1 MKSII
6 QIISNLSS
14 EQIALISVIVTIL
27 LYLLG
32 KHNELKFKKHELK
45 KEKYLEFVYM
55 LKEIYL
61 NGGNIELNDEWKEK
75 FFEFGSTVFIY
86 GSKKMYKKY
95 CFFREFSS
103 KMIKNCKYYSSD
115 LSLYLVADMLNQVR
129 REIGMYS
136 FELPLKFN
144 SISFYTNDIYF
155 NPKIDL
161 KWWTCKFK
169 VFLIKFELF
178 LYKIEEL
185 IFIRIVFNLVMLPFK
200 MILIIIKCL
209 IMIPLGRLLLNLK
222 IDKVIEKKLKNNK
235 NITFWPSPGGEGAEV
250 IYALRNKSTLADT
263 VLNEIEKT
271 GQVVRK
277 TYQRRLPSNTS
288 KDYYFIHRDTG
299 KTEPIIVE
307 YGFLDTT
314 SDANRLK
321 SNYKEYADAVVKAVA
336 SYIGV
341 PYISDS
347 TYIVKSGD
355 SLYSIAKKYNT
366 TVDEIKKLNNLTS
379 NSLSIGQILNIP
391 LSEVVLVNEYIVKS
405 GDSLYSIANKYN
417 TTVNELKSLNNLSSN
432 TLSISQVLK
441 LPKVDEIVTVNEY
454 IVKSGDSLYSIAKK
468 YNTSVDELKS
478 LNNLTTNMLSIGQKL
493 NIPVIEEVSNV
504 YTVKS
509 GDNLYSIARK
519 FNTTVNDIKSKNNLS
534 SNTLS
539 IGQKLII

>member
-1 MKSII
+1 MKYSIVLDPGHGGSDNGASGNGI
-6 QIISNLSS
+6 IEKNLTLDISKYMYNEFKKLGIPVSITREDDTTLSPSDRVKKILSYYGNNPNVIVISNH
-14 EQIALISVIVTIL
+14 INA
-27 LYLLG
+27 G
-32 KHNELKFKKHELK
+32 
-45 KEKYLEFVYM
+45 
-55 LKEIYL
+55 
-61 NGGNIELNDEWKEK
+61 
-75 FFEFGSTVFIY
+75 
-86 GSKKMYKKY
+86 
-95 CFFREFSS
+95 
-103 KMIKNCKYYSSD
+103 
-115 LSLYLVADMLNQVR
+115 
-129 REIGMYS
+129 
-136 FELPLKFN
+136 
-144 SISFYTNDIYF
+144 
-155 NPKIDL
+155 
-161 KWWTCKFK
+161 
-169 VFLIKFELF
+169 
-178 LYKIEEL
+178 
-185 IFIRIVFNLVMLPFK
+185 
-200 MILIIIKCL
+200 
-209 IMIPLGRLLLNLK
+209 
-222 IDKVIEKKLKNNK
+222 
-235 NITFWPSPGGEGAEV
+235 GGEGAEV
-250 IYALRNKSTLADT
+250 IYALRDKSALADT

-307 YGFLDTT
+307 YGFLDNA

-321 SNYKEYADAVVKAVA
+321 NNYKEYADAVVKAVA

-341 PYISDS
+341 PYISES

-417 TTVNELKSLNNLSSN
+417 TTVNELKSLNNLSNN
-432 TLSISQVLK
+432 TLSIGQVLK

-478 LNNLTTNMLSIGQKL
+478 LNNLTSNMLSVGQKL
-493 NIPVIEEVSNV
+493 NIPVTEEVSNV

-519 FNTTVNDIKSKNNLS
+519 FNTTVNEIKSKNNLS

>member
-1 MKSII
+1 MKYSIVLDPGHGGSDNGASGNGI
-6 QIISNLSS
+6 IEKNLTLDISKYMYNEFKKLGIPVSITREDDVTLSPSDRVKKILSYYGNNPNVIVISNH
-14 EQIALISVIVTIL
+14 INA
-27 LYLLG
+27 G
-32 KHNELKFKKHELK
+32 
-45 KEKYLEFVYM
+45 
-55 LKEIYL
+55 
-61 NGGNIELNDEWKEK
+61 
-75 FFEFGSTVFIY
+75 
-86 GSKKMYKKY
+86 
-95 CFFREFSS
+95 
-103 KMIKNCKYYSSD
+103 
-115 LSLYLVADMLNQVR
+115 
-129 REIGMYS
+129 
-136 FELPLKFN
+136 
-144 SISFYTNDIYF
+144 
-155 NPKIDL
+155 
-161 KWWTCKFK
+161 
-169 VFLIKFELF
+169 
-178 LYKIEEL
+178 
-185 IFIRIVFNLVMLPFK
+185 
-200 MILIIIKCL
+200 
-209 IMIPLGRLLLNLK
+209 
-222 IDKVIEKKLKNNK
+222 
-235 NITFWPSPGGEGAEV
+235 GGEGAEV
-250 IYALRNKSTLADT
+250 IYALRDKSALADT

-307 YGFLDTT
+307 YGFLDNA
-314 SDANRLK
+314 SDVNRLK
-321 SNYKEYADAVVKAVA
+321 NNYKEYADAVVKAVA

-341 PYISDS
+341 PYISES

-417 TTVNELKSLNNLSSN
+417 TTVNELKSLNNLSNN
-432 TLSISQVLK
+432 TLSIGQVLK

-478 LNNLTTNMLSIGQKL
+478 LNNLTSNMLSVGQKL
-493 NIPVIEEVSNV
+493 NIPVTEEVSNV

-519 FNTTVNDIKSKNNLS
+519 FNTTVNEIKSKNNLS